1 MPPRKER
8 IAVVLDT
15 NVLVGYYLSRSPQSA
30 HARIV
35 RLWRDQRKLQLIVSD
50 EVVTE
55 YLEVLQRLHVEE
67 PRIKRF
73 AERMRRRETVTL
85 IRLGSRFA
93 YSRDPDDNVMLATA
107 VAGKAKFLITNDR
120 DLLDLPEKQ
129 RQRFRFEIVR
139 PQEFLKRS
147 TE

>member
-15 NVLVGYYLSRSPQSA
+15 NIFVGYYLSRSPQSA
-30 HARIV
+30 NARVV
-35 RLWRDQRKLQLIVSD
+35 RLWRDQRKLQLIISD

-55 YLEVLQRLHVEE
+55 YLEVLQRLHVEG

-73 AERMRRRETVTL
+73 AERLQRRETVTHV
-85 IRLGSRFA
+85 RLGSRFA
-93 YSRDPDDNVMLATA
+93 SSRDPDDNVMLATA
-107 VAGKAKFLITNDR
+107 ATGKAKFLITNDR

-129 RQRFRFEIVR
+129 RQKFRFEIVR

>member
-1 MPPRKER
+1 VPPRKER

-30 HARIV
+30 NARVV
-35 RLWRDQRKLQLIVSD
+35 RLWRDQRRLQLIVSD
-50 EVVTE
+50 EVVAE

-67 PRIKRF
+67 PRLKRF
-73 AERMRRRETVTL
+73 AERVQRRETVTL

-93 YSRDPDDNVMLATA
+93 SSRDPDDNVMLATA
-107 VAGKAKFLITNDR
+107 VTGKAKFLITNDR

-129 RQRFRFEIVR
+129 RQRFKFEIV
-139 PQEFLKRS
+139 
-147 TE
+147 